1 MVKLL
6 FLRKLSFLTTR
17 EVPRVLLAADSEKRA
32 QNIDFRPKTGE
43 FFKKNGNFR
52 RIEFSPE
59 VILVPENGS
68 KSPSLT
74 VLRAMAPV

>member
-32 QNIDFRPKTGE
+32 QNIDFWPKT
-43 FFKKNGNFR
+43 GNFR

-59 VILVPENGS
+59 VILVPENWS